1 MKEREEK
8 ERKYLFC
15 IILLEGFEVIPYEI
29 SKFRLSQNFL
39 DCSCM
44 CLISI
49 EVSVFNSFSSNSGC
63 HRQTGSLVLPSK
75 EKNFIKNEVQL
86 NGAVF
91 KKIGL

>member
-49 EVSVFNSFSSNSGC
+49 EVVWFLFSTHLVATVAVTDRQGAWYYQAKRRILLRMRFN
-63 HRQTGSLVLPSK
+63 
-75 EKNFIKNEVQL
+75 
-86 NGAVF
+86 
-91 KKIGL
+91 